1 MNSGGE
7 PIRTAPIYPNMT
19 QRDALAGEQGASAE
33 TPVRIDKVNLYIAR
47 KLGRD
52 RVRVECNCLILNCSC
67 CGGKGFYF
75 VDVPPKQEEVE
86 SQ

>member
-1 MNSGGE
+1 VTKPGYNAVDPDM
-7 PIRTAPIYPNMT
+7 TA
-19 QRDALAGEQGASAE
+19 RDSARGDGASAE

>member
-1 MNSGGE
+1 MRQNE
-7 PIRTAPIYPNMT
+7 
-19 QRDALAGEQGASAE
+19 
-33 TPVRIDKVNLYIAR
+33 RIDKVNLYIAR

-75 VDVPPKQEEVE
+75 VDVPPKQEEVMT
-86 SQ
+86 